1 MVRKIISLKMIENCD
16 SDGGCLKCFH
26 RCAKLDVKSMKMQE
40 MQGQLFSPGLEYCRN
55 TQIVRHAESWNV
67 SALEAVVAGRMS
79 KVELKLFLLF
89 EILVRCTPT
98 CNNELQLNIVSEY
111 QILLKYSNSY
121 ELISCAFRFGL
132 SLLGIAFLQSLSSQG
147 NVAIETVQGA
157 ALDFILTHSLI
168 AQKLMGDA
176 DKKSWASFQERI
188 AKAPEQVL
196 RYCRSA
202 SSKPLWPLSGGR
214 PSKAD
219 IARCSYYGG
228 PLCFEFQILPQ
239 LVYFFG
245 VKDEDHSLDWA
256 TIAVYTCEASCE
268 GIGYKE
274 EFAWVQLSPSTNFP

>member
-1 MVRKIISLKMIENCD
+1 MKGKQRFFFS
-16 SDGGCLKCFH
+16 SSQ
-26 RCAKLDVKSMKMQE
+26 KSN
-40 MQGQLFSPGLEYCRN
+40 GQL
-55 TQIVRHAESWNV
+55 
-67 SALEAVVAGRMS
+67 
-79 KVELKLFLLF
+79 
-89 EILVRCTPT
+89 
-98 CNNELQLNIVSEY
+98 
-111 QILLKYSNSY
+111 
-121 ELISCAFRFGL
+121 L

-268 GIGYKE
+268 GIDYRCLYGLE
-274 EFAWVQLSPSTNFP
+274 LDSQVASSSREPILPQS